1 MSTNT
6 FVNILPG
13 SLVTWSTETRQPCF
27 GVVVSKEIE
36 AGTCVVRTIPNGRDG
51 EESVVVQLKALTV
64 QTGCTG
70 CGDMSR
76 GGCLVFGSCG
86 GGPGGPP

>member
-1 MSTNT
+1 MSTDT

-13 SLVTWSTETRQPCF
+13 RLVTWSTETSGVAF
-27 GVVVSKEIE
+27 GIVISKDTA
-36 AGTCVVRTIPNGRDG
+36 AGTCVVKTISD
-51 EESVVVQLKALTV
+51 ESVILQLKAVIV

-86 GGPGGPP
+86 GGPGAPP